1 MSKIYLVVNKMQ
13 VAVEHNDDDD
23 DNDADDDDDDVDVD
37 VDVPALCCVSV
48 LVVGGSEAV
57 CSETRSGL
65 GSGHRG
71 CSGHDWQHNQSSRGS
86 GHPSV
91 KKTVTTHQH
100 SPPTTE
106 PNVHLKWPT

>member
-1 MSKIYLVVNKMQ
+1 MSYQLGWTLFVLIKMN
-13 VAVEHNDDDD
+13 VAVVDDE
-23 DNDADDDDDDVDVD
+23 A
-37 VDVPALCCVSV
+37 VPALCSVSASA
-48 LVVGGSEAV
+48 VGGSPSGSVV